1 MKLNLIVLESTH
13 AFLRLE
19 INHHVSN
26 SSMVHIVYLP
36 TPDVRGR
43 FSVFERNICLPR
55 IKVGLAQIKVKTRGE
70 LQLTQIKFLS
80 KMRYLRHVADPS
92 HEAPC
97 IET

>member
-1 MKLNLIVLESTH
+1 MKLNLIVLESNH

-43 FSVFERNICLPR
+43 FSVFERNIGLAR
-55 IKVGLAQIKVKTRGE
+55 IKVKMRGE
-70 LQLTQIKFLS
+70 LLLTKIKFLS

-97 IET
+97 IDTYKC